1 MAPELRVV
9 SETGENLGVMSRSE
23 ALAEAE
29 RRSLD
34 LILIAAQA
42 NPPVAKIQSYDKFR
56 YQKEVDIKKQ
66 KQTQKVLALKQ
77 VQISLREAKNDLEN
91 KARRIDEFLVKG
103 HRVEI
108 QLTMRGREKGL
119 KDWARKKMEEFLV
132 LLQTPIRREGEIKQG
147 GRGMLLQIEKER

>member
-1 MAPELRVV
+1 MV
-9 SETGENLGVMSRSE
+9 SETGENMGVMSRNE

-29 RRSLD
+29 KRSLD
-34 LILIAAQA
+34 LILIAPQA

-56 YQKEVDIKKQ
+56 YQKEVEVKKQ
-66 KQTQKVLALKQ
+66 KQTQKILALKQ

-91 KARRIDEFLVKG
+91 KARRIDEFLEKG

-119 KDWARKKMEEFLV
+119 KDWARQKMREFIAILK
-132 LLQTPIRREGEIKQG
+132 TPIRREGEIKQG
-147 GRGMLLQIEKER
+147 GRGMLIQIEKDK